1 MWEIDHLADIG
12 IQTVMPDA
20 PDHTDNLYPHSRSL
34 RETTVGQPPSNRIG
48 VRPQP
53 ALKRFVNDG
62 DARLASGVLRG
73 EETAGQ
79 QRRFHDLEIVGC
91 DDALIHFKARQIVAF
106 GIGGDALE
114 GERNTRSL
122 AAER

>member
-1 MWEIDHLADIG
+1 MWEVDHLADIRV
-12 IQTVMPDA
+12 QPVMPDA
-20 PDHTDNLYPHSRSL
+20 PDHADNLYPRSRSL
-34 RETTVGQPPSNRIG
+34 REPPVSQPPPDRVGI
-48 VRPQP
+48 RPQP
-53 ALKRFVNDG
+53 ALKRFVNDC
-62 DARLASGVLRG
+62 DARLASDVLWR

-79 QRRFHDLEIVGC
+79 QRRFHRLEIVGC
-91 DDALIHFKARQIVAF
+91 DDALIHFEARQIVAF